1 MSPNEWAANIGIFVT
16 LAGFCTAVLR
26 FYVRAILHELVP
38 NGGNSLRDRIDKIEA
53 RQAHI
58 YDLILE
64 ANLRK

>member
-1 MSPNEWAANIGIFVT
+1 MSRVEWAANIGIFVT

-53 RQAHI
+53 RQTHI

>member
-1 MSPNEWAANIGIFVT
+1 MNRVEWAANLGIFVT
-16 LAGFCTAVLR
+16 LAGFCTALLR

-53 RQAHI
+53 RQSHI

>member
-1 MSPNEWAANIGIFVT
+1 MSPTEWAANLGIFVT

-53 RQAHI
+53 RQTHI